1 MAQVNESRPGNS
13 HLRNEIS
20 YRWPYLSTVDVDECC
35 ADQAKLIDVLQS
47 RYGYSKKIAE
57 KEACLFLGE
66 FQNRLR
72 MAA

>member
-1 MAQVNESRPGNS
+1 MAQVNER
-13 HLRNEIS
+13 HLRSEIVF
-20 YRWPYLSTVDVDECC
+20 RWPYLSTADIDQCC

-47 RYGYSKKIAE
+47 RYGYTKRVAE
-57 KEACLFLGE
+57 KEAGLFLGE